1 MEESKDLVQAVE
13 QGVMNAQN
21 IEAAQRYLQINL
33 ASKLISGI
41 NALDSNIS
49 KMKEM
54 QEKVI
59 NRLKDKM
66 DEIDIVDDVDL
77 LLTWTSK
84 LNGMIIN
91 SVEVQRKVAQGKELL
106 SSYPT
111 LSDEEKEVVKMMK
124 ALDTDDKKRLFLK
137 TLKDVLTRSQEQ
149 AADFEE

>member
-1 MEESKDLVQAVE
+1 MEESKELVQAVE
-13 QGVMNAQN
+13 QGIMTAQN
-21 IEAAQRYLQINL
+21 IEAAQRYLQITL
-33 ASKLISGI
+33 ASRLISGI
-41 NALDSNIS
+41 DALDTNIS

-54 QEKVI
+54 QEKI
-59 NRLKDKM
+59 ISRLQDKIE
-66 DEIDIVDDVDL
+66 EIDLVEDVDTL
-77 LLTWTSK
+77 ITWATK
-84 LNGMIIN
+84 VNNMMIN

-137 TLKDVLTRSQEQ
+137 TLKDVLTKSQEQ